1 MNDGRTGTWLAV
13 RSGGRRAGLGPR
25 REALRAC
32 GAHGSGEG
40 AGLRGGARRPRRLGV
55 LSHPGVSEMELAR
68 QAGLQRADEGGAR
81 TQKSLLPPG
90 PREPAAP
97 GGFRTREP
105 KIRLKG
111 TTSPLEPRPPQAV
124 HARWHPSAP

>member
-40 AGLRGGARRPRRLGV
+40 AGLRGGARRLGV
-55 LSHPGVSEMELAR
+55 LSHPGVSEMEPAR
-68 QAGLQRADEGGAR
+68 QARLQRADEGGAR

-97 GGFRTREP
+97 GGFRTRDP
-105 KIRLKG
+105 KIGLKG
-111 TTSPLEPRPPQAV
+111 TTSFLEPRPPQA
-124 HARWHPSAP
+124 ARALWHPSAP